1 MTKNWKMTLP
11 VMFAYIPVGI
21 TFGLLLA
28 NAGLNWP
35 YALLFSSLVYAGAA
49 QFMAIGLIATKASL
63 LEVALSTFFLNVR
76 HVFYGLS
83 LMGFMKGGMKKNLYS
98 IFGLTDETYS
108 LLVSGLKEKTI
119 LSNEIPRITFLNQA
133 YWVFGSLLG
142 NLFGEAVQIK
152 IKGLEFIL
160 TALFVVLSYEQFKKN
175 PSKKS
180 LFISV
185 FAAFFFYLFLPKW
198 ALLLSLI
205 FSFSY
210 LSLNYAKTYSLKKG
224 QNREE
229 NV

>member
-1 MTKNWKMTLP
+1 MTLP
-11 VMFAYIPVGI
+11 VMLAYIPVGV
-21 TFGLLLA
+21 TFGLLLS

-35 YALLFSSLVYAGAA
+35 YALLFSGLVYAGAA

-83 LMGFMKGGMKKNLYS
+83 LMGFMKGGVRKNLYS

-108 LLVSGLKEKTI
+108 LLATGLKDKTI
-119 LSNEIPRITFLNQA
+119 LRNEIPRITFLNQA

-142 NLFGEAVQIK
+142 NLFGEAVQLK

-180 LFISV
+180 LFVSV
-185 FAAFFFYLFLPKW
+185 FVAFFFYILLPKW
-198 ALLLSLI
+198 ALLLSLV

-210 LSLNYAKTYSLKKG
+210 LSLNYVKTSSLKEG
-224 QNREE
+224 ENREE
-229 NV
+229 TL

>member
-1 MTKNWKMTLP
+1 
-11 VMFAYIPVGI
+11 MFAYIPVGVS
-21 TFGLLLA
+21 FGLLLA
-28 NAGLNWP
+28 NTGLNWP
-35 YALLFSSLVYAGAA
+35 YALLFSGLVYAGAA

-83 LMGFMKGGMKKNLYS
+83 LMGFIKGGVKKNIYS

-108 LLVSGLKEKTI
+108 LLATGLKDKAI
-119 LSNEIPRITFLNQA
+119 LSDEIPKITLLNQT

-142 NLFGEAVQIK
+142 NLFGEAVQVK

-160 TALFVVLSYEQFKKN
+160 TALFIVLSYEQFKKN

-180 LFISV
+180 LFVSV
-185 FAAFFFYLFLPKW
+185 LGAFFFYLFLPKW
-198 ALLLSLI
+198 ALLLSLV

-210 LSLNYAKTYSLKKG
+210 LSINYVKPSSLKKG
-224 QNREE
+224 ENGEE
-229 NV
+229 NL